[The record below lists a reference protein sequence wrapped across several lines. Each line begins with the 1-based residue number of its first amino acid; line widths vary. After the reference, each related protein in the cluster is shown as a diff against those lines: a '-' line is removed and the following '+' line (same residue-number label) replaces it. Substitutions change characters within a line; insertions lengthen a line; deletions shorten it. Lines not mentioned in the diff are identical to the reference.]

1 MKRYTYS
8 VLLCILLV
16 ILAGCS
22 LNTEEVTFTK
32 QPDQSRTIPNDPRLN
47 TREEIESF
55 SKSELAPAGFV
66 MPEDLRIL
74 GEVSDVVIFLPGKDG
89 YTYRRY
95 LYSGVDQNDVEFT
108 VGISHYG
115 FPGVALSTNLEIT
128 QQEFSASSG
137 MTDMTK
143 LEERKSGWIV
153 KNNARYFYTKGKLTS
168 VIIYANGIE
177 FDIKYYND
185 GKPYPMNEEDT
196 WLCKVL
202 SLDNAKATSA
212 VNEFRW
218 AIFSRDIWKWLILA
232 GAVVALG
239 ATGFVIWKKKKRKAT
254 VNKADELTTEPQ
266 PQPAD
271 PLE

>member
-1 MKRYTYS
+1 MKRFIYYMLLC
-8 VLLCILLV
+8 VLLLL
-16 ILAGCS
+16 LPGCCK
-22 LNTEEVTFTK
+22 NVNETTPIANPEEYEEVRGMPK
-32 QPDQSRTIPNDPRLN
+32 DPRLN
-47 TREEIESF
+47 TREEIEAF
-55 SKSELAPAGFV
+55 AKSELAPDGFV
-66 MPEDLRIL
+66 MPEDLRVV
-74 GEVSDVVIFLPGKDG
+74 GEVTDTVIFLPGKDG

-128 QQEFSASSG
+128 QQEFAASSG
-137 MTDMTK
+137 MTDMMK

-153 KNNARYFYTKGKLTS
+153 KNNVRYFYTKGKLTS

-218 AIFSRDIWKWLILA
+218 AIFRRDIWKWLIPT
-232 GAVVALG
+232 GIVIVLG
-239 ATGFVIWKKKKRKAT
+239 VTGFVVWKKKKRKAT
-254 VNKADELTTEPQ
+254 NTTESPEPQ
-266 PQPAD
+266 PVDTPQQT
-271 PLE
+271 